1 MPTDKG
7 KILLPIARA
16 AIAHALHRPFTADES
31 ADWLLEH
38 GACFVTLTRHGA
50 LRGCIGSLQAH
61 RTLLAD
67 VKGNAVSAAFHDPR
81 FLPLTTKEFADTRI
95 EISLLTAPMAME
107 LNNEADA
114 LSQLKPG
121 LDGVIFE
128 FSSYRSTF
136 LPQVWEQLPDPHVF
150 MAHLKRKAGL
160 SADFWD
166 DQIRLSRYSVS
177 KFEESNDHSQE
188 QLNG

>member
-107 LNNEADA
+107 FNNEADA

-188 QLNG
+188 QSNG

>member
-67 VKGNAVSAAFHDPR
+67 VKGNAVYAAFHDPR

-107 LNNEADA
+107 FNNEADA

-188 QLNG
+188 QSNG